1 MIIYSRKRR
10 RKMEREIKNYRLNE
24 FAQLIGV
31 SIYTLQRWDR
41 VGILKAKRSPTNRR
55 YYTYEQYLEF
65 KGMKQGE
72 DVIIS
77 KIVEAIAEMSE
88 GLSEEKKKK
97 VVEIIKELEELKD
110 NQGVSKCLKLT
121 STI

>member
-1 MIIYSRKRR
+1 MKR
-10 RKMEREIKNYRLNE
+10 ETKNYRLNE
-24 FAQLIGV
+24 FAQLLGV
-31 SIYTLQRWDR
+31 SVYTLQRWDR

-65 KGMKQGE
+65 KGMKQGD
-72 DVIIS
+72 DVVIS

-97 VVEIIKELEELKD
+97 VVEVIEELEELKD
-110 NQGVSKCLKLT
+110 NQGVSNV
-121 STI
+121 

>member
-1 MIIYSRKRR
+1 MKR
-10 RKMEREIKNYRLNE
+10 ETKNYRLNE
-24 FAQLIGV
+24 FAQLLGV
-31 SIYTLQRWDR
+31 SVYTLQRWDR

-65 KGMKQGE
+65 KGMKQGD

-97 VVEIIKELEELKD
+97 VIEVIEELEELKD
-110 NQGVSKCLKLT
+110 NQGVSNV
-121 STI
+121 

>member
-1 MIIYSRKRR
+1 MK
-10 RKMEREIKNYRLNE
+10 EEVKNYRLNE
-24 FAQLIGV
+24 FAQLLGV
-31 SIYTLQRWDR
+31 SVYTLQRWDR

-65 KGMKQGE
+65 KGMKQGD

-88 GLSEEKKKK
+88 GLSKEKREK
-97 VVEIIKELEELKD
+97 VNKIINELEDLKE
-110 NQGVSKCLKLT
+110 VT
-121 STI
+121 

>member
-1 MIIYSRKRR
+1 MKR
-10 RKMEREIKNYRLNE
+10 ETKNYRLNE
-24 FAQLIGV
+24 FAQLLGV
-31 SIYTLQRWDR
+31 SVYTLQRWDR

-65 KGMKQGE
+65 KGMKQGD

-77 KIVEAIAEMSE
+77 KVVEAIAEMSE

-97 VVEIIKELEELKD
+97 VVEVIEELEELKD
-110 NQGVSKCLKLT
+110 NQGVSNV
-121 STI
+121 

>member
-1 MIIYSRKRR
+1 MK
-10 RKMEREIKNYRLNE
+10 EEVKNYRLNE
-24 FAQLIGV
+24 FAQLLGV
-31 SIYTLQRWDR
+31 SVYTLQRWDR

-65 KGMKQGE
+65 KGMKQGD
-72 DVIIS
+72 DVVIS

-97 VVEIIKELEELKD
+97 VVEVIEELEELKD
-110 NQGVSKCLKLT
+110 NQGVSNV
-121 STI
+121 

>member
-1 MIIYSRKRR
+1 MIKYSRKRR

-24 FAQLIGV
+24 FAQLLGV
-31 SIYTLQRWDR
+31 SVYTLQRWDR

-65 KGMKQGE
+65 KGMKQGD

-88 GLSEEKKKK
+88 GLSEEKREK
-97 VVEIIKELEELKD
+97 VNKIIEELEDLKE
-110 NQGVSKCLKLT
+110 VT
-121 STI
+121 

>member
-1 MIIYSRKRR
+1 MIKYSRKRR

-24 FAQLIGV
+24 FAQLLGV
-31 SIYTLQRWDR
+31 SVYTLQRWDR

-65 KGMKQGE
+65 KGMKQGD

-88 GLSEEKKKK
+88 GLSEEKREKVNKIIEELEDLK
-97 VVEIIKELEELKD
+97 VV
-110 NQGVSKCLKLT
+110 T
-121 STI
+121 

>member
-1 MIIYSRKRR
+1 MKR
-10 RKMEREIKNYRLNE
+10 ETKNYRLNE
-24 FAQLIGV
+24 FAQLLGV
-31 SIYTLQRWDR
+31 SVYTLQRWDR

-65 KGMKQGE
+65 KGMKQGD

-97 VVEIIKELEELKD
+97 VVEVIEELEELKD
-110 NQGVSKCLKLT
+110 NQGVSNV
-121 STI
+121 

>member
-1 MIIYSRKRR
+1 MK
-10 RKMEREIKNYRLNE
+10 EEVKNYRLNE
-24 FAQLIGV
+24 FAQLLGV
-31 SIYTLQRWDR
+31 SVYTLQRWDR

-65 KGMKQGE
+65 KGMKQGD

-97 VVEIIKELEELKD
+97 VVEVIEELEELKD
-110 NQGVSKCLKLT
+110 NQGVSNV
-121 STI
+121 